1 MMSAFQSKDLKDFTR
16 ASFFRTIMEAKPS
29 GSIVADYDRKD
40 ISTVRCGV
48 AEGQLIGGNL
58 AVLCASIGTPFE
70 PSFKGKILFLEDVNE
85 QPYRL
90 DRMLT
95 QLLNAGLL
103 RHVVGV
109 AVGVNRDCEDDM
121 KDKVVDEYRQSSA
134 DVMAERLQTLGVP
147 VVMGLPFGHVDFNA
161 TIPVGAHARLDGD
174 NGDLIIL
181 ESAVS

>member
-1 MMSAFQSKDLKDFTR
+1 
-16 ASFFRTIMEAKPS
+16 MEAKAS

-48 AEGQLIGGNL
+48 VEGQLIGGNL